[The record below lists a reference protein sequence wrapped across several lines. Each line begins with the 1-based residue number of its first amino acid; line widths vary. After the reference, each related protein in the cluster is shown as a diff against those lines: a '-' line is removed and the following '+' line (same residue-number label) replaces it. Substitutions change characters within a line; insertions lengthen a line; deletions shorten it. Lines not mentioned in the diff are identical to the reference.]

1 MTSYTKVMVI
11 IMKNKKKKKNKKWIR
26 PRHALVRGL
35 LNITLGV
42 YARKK
47 YGAKIEKIK
56 DSNKRPYLLL
66 YNHQTGFDQFF
77 IGMTCKRP
85 VYYLASEDIFS
96 MGFLSRLIEYLVK
109 PIPIKKQTND
119 PRAVINCIKVAKE
132 GGTIAIAPE
141 GNRTYSGRTCY
152 IKPTISSLARHL
164 NLPIAFIKLEGGYG
178 VQPRWSDKVRGGG
191 MNVRVS
197 RVMEPE
203 EYKELSDEE
212 LLSVIREELWQD
224 EAVDT
229 KEYTGNRLA
238 EHLERAIYVCPDCG
252 LSEFESHGDI
262 ICCKRC
268 QRKVRYLPSTEL
280 SGVDSPFPF
289 RFVADWYEYQENY
302 VRELQLSSLPEEP
315 LYTEDCVFERV
326 IVYKKKEPMFKEAE
340 ISLYKD
346 KITVS
351 SKDTTLV
358 FPFDELSAV
367 SVLGKN
373 KLNLYHGKE
382 LYQVS
387 GNRRLCALKYVN
399 LYYKHLYET
408 KGEDHE
414 GSAFLGI

>member
-1 MTSYTKVMVI
+1 
-11 IMKNKKKKKNKKWIR
+11 MKNKKKKNKKWIR
-26 PRHALVRGL
+26 PRHTFVRNL
-35 LNITLGV
+35 LNITLGI

-47 YGAKIEKIK
+47 YGVKIEKIK

-96 MGFLSRLIEYLVK
+96 MGFLSRLIEFLVK
-109 PIPIKKQTND
+109 PIPIKKQTTD

-152 IKPTISSLARHL
+152 IKPTIASLARHL
-164 NLPIAFIKLEGGYG
+164 NLPIAFLKLVGGYG
-178 VQPRWSDKVRGGG
+178 VQPRWSDKVRKGG
-191 MNVRVS
+191 MEVKVS
-197 RVMEPE
+197 RIVEPG

-224 EAVDT
+224 EASAD
-229 KEYTGNRLA
+229 KEYKSSFAA
-238 EHLERAIYVCPDCG
+238 EYLERAIYVCPYCG
-252 LSEFESHGDI
+252 LSEFESRGDTI
-262 ICCKRC
+262 SCKRC
-268 QRKVRYLPSTEL
+268 EKKVKYLPTTAL
-280 SGVDSPFPF
+280 KGVGFDLPFN
-289 RFVADWYEYQENY
+289 FVADWYDYQEKY
-302 VRELQLSSLPEEP
+302 VSELDLNALPDSP
-315 LYTEDCVFERV
+315 LYTEDCVFDRV
-326 IVYKKKEPMFKEAE
+326 IVYKKKEPIYKKAK

-351 SKDTTLV
+351 SEESELT

-373 KLNLYHGKE
+373 KLNLYHGKD

-387 GNRRLCALKYVN
+387 GNIRLCALKYVN
-399 LYYKHLYET
+399 FYYRYCHVT
-408 KGEDHE
+408 KGENDA
-414 GSAFLGI
+414 SFLGI